1 MQSKHCCLIG
11 AGINSGTNING
22 CELGPDTFR
31 ACHIS
36 QTLEGL
42 GHSVEDLGNLTPV
55 QTKNVANPYNVQNLA
70 ETVGWAVSLEQ
81 SARETLSQGQFPIF
95 MGGDHSL
102 AFGSIPGAL
111 NYYSD
116 QNRPLYVL
124 WIDAHA
130 DFHSLNSSPSGN
142 LHGAPVAY
150 LTGEDGFADYFAPV
164 TNPLPA
170 ENLMIMGMRSV
181 DPAERAKLK
190 KTGIRAHDMRQID
203 EKGVS
208 ALLIPFLEE
217 VKAVGG
223 ALHVSLDVDGLDPE
237 IAPAVGTDVPGG
249 LSYREAHL
257 MMEILQDYDLTT
269 SLDLVELNPLLDV
282 KAKTAN
288 LLIDLTASLLG
299 RSVLS

>member
-1 MQSKHCCLIG
+1 MNTKQCYLIG

-31 ACHIS
+31 ACGIS
-36 QTLEGL
+36 ETLANL
-42 GHSVEDLGNLTPV
+42 GHQVEDKGNLSPAPSG
-55 QTKNVANPYNVQNLA
+55 QLPNPFNIRNLE
-70 ETVGWAVSLEQ
+70 ETVGWAKSLEC
-81 SARETLSQGQFPIF
+81 ETRKALSSGKFPIF
-95 MGGDHSL
+95 LGGDHSL
-102 AFGSIPGAL
+102 AFGSILGAL
-111 NYYSD
+111 NYYAE

-130 DFHSLNSSPSGN
+130 DFHSLDSSESGN

-150 LTGEDGFADYFAPV
+150 LTGEKGFGDYFPNV
-164 TNPLPA
+164 SHPLKP

-190 KTGIRAHDMRQID
+190 QTGIHAHDMRRID
-203 EKGVS
+203 EKGVA
-208 ALLIPFLEE
+208 ALLTPFLEE
-217 VKAVGG
+217 VKANNGV
-223 ALHVSLDVDGLDPE
+223 LHVSLDVDGLDPE

-257 MMEILQDYDLTT
+257 IMEILQDYDLTT

-282 KAKTAN
+282 KAKTAR